1 MRIDRSLTTWLLAA
15 GILSACGGGSA
26 GAAQSTADGVTKA
39 AYNNDATTMS
49 AKFDSTLQ
57 AKVTRAEVGSLS
69 DQMHKL
75 GDYQG
80 LSLMATDLTKNE
92 YTFRANFSKGS
103 MTVVERLDPN
113 GQVAAYRVFPA
124 AST

>member
-1 MRIDRSLTTWLLAA
+1 MLAA

>member
-1 MRIDRSLTTWLLAA
+1 MRIGKPLLTLALA
-15 GILSACGGGSA
+15 GILSACGGGGST
-26 GAAQSTADGVTKA
+26 GAAATTADGVTKA
-39 AYNNDATTMS
+39 AYNNDMATMS
-49 AKFDSTLQ
+49 ANFDSTLQ
-57 AKVTRAEVGSLS
+57 TKVTRAEVGALS

-92 YTFRANFSKGS
+92 YTFRANFSKGT

-113 GQVAAYRVFPA
+113 GQVAAYRVFPT